1 MSKFSSFLRKFAP
14 EYRELAKSL
23 ATVVVGIALNPDER
37 KQVLAVTDMIQ
48 GAADKIE
55 ESIGAVEKA
64 EQAGID
70 RNALKAAMRELLP
83 DIIGGLS
90 EAALRAMLEKK
101 ATKPAAVKPPKEP
114 SA

>member
-14 EYRELAKSL
+14 EYREIAKSL

-48 GAADKIE
+48 NAADKIE
-55 ESIGAVEKA
+55 ESLNAVERA
-64 EQAGID
+64 EKAGID
-70 RNALKAAMRELLP
+70 KTALKAAMRELLP

-90 EAALRAMLEKK
+90 ETALRALLEKK
-101 ATKPAAVKPPKEP
+101 TAKSIKKTDVKDAPA
-114 SA
+114 